1 MIIFASIFI
10 QTFLFITE
18 KNKFKF
24 MKKVVTLVFCALM
37 MLSAA
42 AQEVF
47 ENSYLTIRIPK
58 GWTLENMELGN
69 GMMEVVTFYKEGMPT
84 NNLGLL
90 VGTEQSMSPDMLIA
104 TAQMMESPIFTGAIF
119 EDVCNAK
126 FMGYP
131 ARMANFANIING
143 VSYKGAMYAF
153 KKDNCTLCAVGAYR
167 EGFPSDLPQIWRS
180 IRWKERKRTQKYSSL
195 AEEVRAFV
203 DAMNASLSVA
213 EQTALGISVVAYEFT
228 ESPYCYG
235 IHFRM
240 NEIDTDNWSAE
251 DLEDF
256 RTTVRNQL
264 PSAIAVA
271 AQSNDLIRRCTDAG
285 YNFKYV
291 YFDKNNKEILNVT
304 LTPDEYRQ

>member
-47 ENSYLTIRIPK
+47 ENSYLTIRVPK
-58 GWTLENMELGN
+58 GWVLENMEVGN
-69 GMMEVVTFYKEGMPT
+69 GMIEIVSFYKEGMPS
-84 NNLGLL
+84 NNLGML
-90 VGTEQSMSPDMLIA
+90 VGSEQGTSPDMLIA
-104 TAQMMESPIFTGAIF
+104 TAQMIENPLFTGAIF
-119 EDVCNAK
+119 EDVCNSK

-131 ARMANFANIING
+131 ARMANFANIIDG

-195 AEEVRAFV
+195 AEEVRAHV
-203 DAMNASLSVA
+203 DAMNATLSVG
-213 EQTALGISVVAYEFT
+213 EQTLIGVTIVAYEFT
-228 ESPYCYG
+228 ENPYCYG
-235 IHFRM
+235 IHCRI
-240 NEIDTDNWSAE
+240 NEIDTDNMSAE
-251 DLEDF
+251 DLENF

-264 PSAIAVA
+264 LSSITVA
-271 AQSNDLIRRCTDAG
+271 AQGSDLIRRCTDAG

-291 YFDKNNKEILNVT
+291 YLDKNNKEILNVT

>member
-1 MIIFASIFI
+1 
-10 QTFLFITE
+10 
-18 KNKFKF
+18 

-58 GWTLENMELGN
+58 GWTLENMEVGN
-69 GMMEVVTFYKEGMPT
+69 GMMEVVVFYKEGVPT
-84 NNLGLL
+84 NNWGML
-90 VGTEQSMSPDMLIA
+90 VGTEQNKTPDLLIA
-104 TAQMMESPIFTGAIF
+104 TAQLMEMPIFKGAIF
-119 EDVCNAK
+119 EDVCNSK

-131 ARMANFANIING
+131 ARMANFANIIDG

-195 AEEVRAFV
+195 AEEVRAYV
-203 DAMNASLSVA
+203 DAMNATLSVG
-213 EQTALGISVVAYEFT
+213 EQTLGGLTIVSYEFT
-228 ESPYCYG
+228 ENPYCYG
-235 IHFRM
+235 CHIRM
-240 NEIDTDNWSAE
+240 NEIDTDNMSVE

-256 RTTVRNQL
+256 RTILRNQIL
-264 PSAIAVA
+264 SAITVT
-271 AQSNDLIRRCTDAG
+271 AQSSDLIRHCTDAG

-291 YFDKNNKEILNVT
+291 YLDKNNKEILNVT